1 MKSKANRGFT
11 LVELLVS
18 VAVLSIVTLGIGG
31 LLKLAA
37 EQYSNATK
45 ETEVQNLI
53 QSTFASMSNAIEDA
67 AIDVVFESN
76 KLTIVNEDGY
86 IRFERD
92 GSRLY
97 YDEVTA
103 YSSAT
108 DNDGKIQEARDH
120 ETSKDEAVNLLAD
133 HVKSFSVDTTTK
145 DRGFIILN
153 VTIEYHERSKNLVQ
167 NVFLR
172 NLRSRETVEY
182 TASTST
188 TTGDG
193 GDGDGGDGDGGDGD
207 GGDGDGGDGDGGGH
221 TTPPQITYTNSPSF
235 NDNTLSITFSNGTQ
249 TNDVQIKKTAAGYV
263 LTAASKPWL
272 LDQDNMKMPGYD
284 ANKTTYLL
292 TDQQISWLK
301 DKCDIDL
308 TDYAFVDPN
317 PGAPIE
323 AVVQSDRNLSWRWP
337 DWQTGGGTITYKTN
351 VSGATSVTF
360 VFDKPITHIM
370 GQSNCNGYVVSQDGK
385 TITVEFN
392 APVNGDLQFQICFA
406 DYKDESFVT
415 PSCSVTYTTNAE

>member
-92 GSRLY
+92 GSKLY

-193 GDGDGGDGDGGDGD
+193 DGGDGDGGDGD
-207 GGDGDGGDGDGGGH
+207 GGDGGGGADTP
-221 TTPPQITYTNSPSF
+221 TTPSMDLLNPHVNNNELTFNIKMVEADGHKEDIGFKITR
-235 NDNTLSITFSNGTQ
+235 NDSNEYILEGISIPKAKQMFSAAHANGDQTIPAMPNFDSSATSITLNQEQLDWFKNYYNLDIKDQLPPVESGVWQSSVSGPYSWSNGAIF
-249 TNDVQIKKTAAGYV
+249 VQPKDYNPPAATYEVDLYIGE
-263 LTAASKPWL
+263 KPT
-272 LDQDNMKMPGYD
+272 K
-284 ANKTTYLL
+284 
-292 TDQQISWLK
+292 
-301 DKCDIDL
+301 
-308 TDYAFVDPN
+308 
-317 PGAPIE
+317 IE
-323 AVVQSDRNLSWRWP
+323 ADYNVDIV
-337 DWQTGGGTITYKTN
+337 GTYDEST
-351 VSGATSVTF
+351 
-360 VFDKPITHIM
+360 
-370 GQSNCNGYVVSQDGK
+370 K
-385 TITVEFN
+385 TIRVKFTN
-392 APVNGDLQFQICFA
+392 N
-406 DYKDESFVT
+406 T
-415 PSCSVTYTTNAE
+415 PSCQLKIYGVDANTEIYFIDPNS